1 MFPFSHIRANAV
13 CCSGAMQEKKMNLQN
28 LHIFRSSDS
37 AQHIS
42 YLYIY
47 VSIECFLIRM
57 PMEMEDEK
65 KEVVYVKTA
74 RNYHIYVCAQKA
86 GEDS

>member
-1 MFPFSHIRANAV
+1 MLLFGCDA
-13 CCSGAMQEKKMNLQN
+13 GKKWVLQN

-57 PMEMEDEK
+57 PMEMEK
-65 KEVVYVKTA
+65 KVVSVKTA
-74 RNYHIYVCAQKA
+74 RNYHIYVCAQNA